1 GITLVYPKCK
11 TGFHAVGTNFCS
23 PDCPSGWDDWG
34 VSCRKQNRRDNCGV
48 YGRAAG
54 LGYAFFDPREGGEC
68 WSCPVLMHRT
78 IHPVTSTDSNFP
90 ACDAGNDDGIMW
102 QSAQYPEPGV
112 SAFILHADIVNVA
125 FNDRAYVDAFLT
137 KRAGGNA
144 TRKQQLWDQ
153 MINAPNDSPEFKALI
168 FASIMTVAKRDPNL
182 TSNAAQAVQY
192 FQSYIRK
199 RRTYIAQE
207 ALAMYN
213 KYLEFNAY
221 KQWQGAKSMAL
232 AGGPLGFVGGGSG

>member
-1 GITLVYPKCK
+1 
-11 TGFHAVGTNFCS
+11 
-23 PDCPSGWDDWG
+23 
-34 VSCRKQNRRDNCGV
+34 
-48 YGRAAG
+48 
-54 LGYAFFDPREGGEC
+54 
-68 WSCPVLMHRT
+68 
-78 IHPVTSTDSNFP
+78 
-90 ACDAGNDDGIMW
+90 
-102 QSAQYPEPGV
+102 
-112 SAFILHADIVNVA
+112 
-125 FNDRAYVDAFLT
+125 
-137 KRAGGNA
+137 
-144 TRKQQLWDQ
+144 KQQLWDQ

-221 KQWQGAKSMAL
+221 KQWQGAKSRAL
-232 AGGPLGFVGGGSG
+232 AGGPLGFVGGGSGAIITSPSASLGSTVGVPPDDYVNAAYAAAVPDSRGQAFITALTDLAGTPYTNTGTIASIDPTPGLQLGLTV